1 MEEERQSRHSR
12 HSGSR
17 RSQHNSPS
25 HHSHHSHHSH
35 NEEINAQD
43 WKEYLSPTSAGYIP
57 FVSMLAFE
65 KVFVLV
71 YAVLEVLS
79 LTYKYNRLVYPFYA
93 VSAFVLTQP
102 PSSSR
107 SAPSCSRSRCGSTSP
122 ARACRTR
129 TPNC

>member
-1 MEEERQSRHSR
+1 MEEERQSRQSNHSR

-25 HHSHHSHHSH
+25 HHSPSH

-43 WKEYLSPTSAGYIP
+43 WKEYLSPTSAGCIP

-71 YAVLEVLS
+71 YAALEVLS
-79 LTYKYNRLVYPFYA
+79 LAYKYNRLVYPFYA

-122 ARACRTR
+122 ARVCRTR

>member
-17 RSQHNSPS
+17 RSQHNSP
-25 HHSHHSHHSH
+25 SHHSHHSH

-79 LTYKYNRLVYPFYA
+79 LAYKYNRLVYPFYA

-102 PSSSR
+102 PSSSP

-129 TPNC
+129 TPSC